1 MSQNSDFRALI
12 LAHLDTKNIPNEI
25 KQIEN
30 TQINLSNIKFDKSK
44 LINSIQSALN
54 GYQFNIKFNSPNFN
68 TQGFTSQAQQTGTNA
83 GRQFVNSFN
92 RAINNIDLHNGG
104 ISHLS
109 SMLQGAGFD
118 KKSISSITEGL
129 GNMKLTID
137 KVKTSML
144 SNGNIRLTI
153 NGTDEMQRAVQI
165 IRDYDRE
172 TGNVINRQRTFT
184 QNIGQQVQQTK
195 RNEEAISSYIAK
207 LDKLQSKY
215 NDPNATNPI
224 RNEQSLQLLNNEY
237 NRIIGVIQNLE
248 NADSKT
254 FGSMKANIDKEIDG
268 LSSLIDK
275 IKNAER
281 VQTRNAKDTAQANL
295 VLTNSSK
302 LSNDIQAW
310 MNNNTKA
317 AERFGI
323 ELQNLRQQL
332 KGNTD
337 ATDLKRINAR
347 FREIQSGA
355 KAAGLVTSSFAK
367 SLKNTILQITGLG
380 SAVMVFN
387 KIVRVIKA
395 AYENVVKV
403 DTAMVS
409 LRRVTTLSEQ
419 QYTELYSKMTA
430 SAKSYGVALADII
443 QSTADWVKLGF
454 DSDTSEKLAEIT
466 TMYQHVTDLDNDTA
480 VKNLVTAYKG
490 YQSQLEEV
498 YDNDAAKSIEY
509 IADIY
514 DKLGNEFAESAADV
528 GEGLTHASSVLSQS
542 GNSIQEAA
550 GMFTGIQEVIQDSS
564 TAGTTLK
571 ILALR
576 LRGMKGE
583 LLSLDEEV
591 DENVISISKMQTQIL
606 NLTHGHVN
614 IFNDDGTFKST
625 YEIMKGIAEVYDELS
640 DSDRA
645 DLLETIAG
653 KNRANGVQALLS
665 NWSQVEKAVNAANN
679 AEGTAA
685 AENEKYMAGIQGRLD
700 SLNAS
705 VQSLSNSALN
715 SNAVKFAIDFLNNA
729 TNSADVL
736 VNTVGTLPVLLTTI
750 AGGLSAIKNIGRNKM
765 FFLNVN
771 MPIVIIV
778 LFRYKQFRYYGC

>member
-68 TQGFTSQAQQTGTNA
+68 TQGFTTQAQQTGTNA

-109 SMLQGAGFD
+109 NMLQGAGFD

-137 KVKTSML
+137 KIKTSML

-215 NDPNATNPI
+215 NDSNATNPI

-454 DSDTSEKLAEIT
+454 DSDTSEKLAEIA

-490 YQSQLEEV
+490 YQSQLEEA

-625 YEIMKGIAEVYDELS
+625 YEIMKGISEVYDELS

-685 AENEKYMAGIQGRLD
+685 AENEKYMAGIQGHLD

>member
-54 GYQFNIKFNSPNFN
+54 SYQFNIKFNSPNFN

-109 SMLQGAGFD
+109 NMLQGAGFD

-237 NRIIGVIQNLE
+237 NRIIGVIQNLK
-248 NADSKT
+248 NADSET

-275 IKNAER
+275 IKNAEKS
-281 VQTRNAKDTAQANL
+281 QIRNERDIAQANL

-302 LSNDIQAW
+302 LSNDIQTW

-317 AERFGI
+317 AERYGI
-323 ELQNLRQQL
+323 ELRNLREQL

-625 YEIMKGIAEVYDELS
+625 YEIMKGISEVYDELS

>member
-68 TQGFTSQAQQTGTNA
+68 TQGFTTQAQQTGTNA

-109 SMLQGAGFD
+109 NMLQGAGFD

-137 KVKTSML
+137 KIKTSML

-387 KIVRVIKA
+387 KIIRVIKS

-454 DSDTSEKLAEIT
+454 DSDTSEKLAEIA

-625 YEIMKGIAEVYDELS
+625 YEIMKGISEVYDELS

-685 AENEKYMAGIQGRLD
+685 AENEKYMAGIQGHLD

>member
-1 MSQNSDFRALI
+1 MQNPL
-12 LAHLDTKNIPNEI
+12 KIP
-25 KQIEN
+25 
-30 TQINLSNIKFDKSK
+30 
-44 LINSIQSALN
+44 
-54 GYQFNIKFNSPNFN
+54 
-68 TQGFTSQAQQTGTNA
+68 
-83 GRQFVNSFN
+83 
-92 RAINNIDLHNGG
+92 
-104 ISHLS
+104 
-109 SMLQGAGFD
+109 
-118 KKSISSITEGL
+118 
-129 GNMKLTID
+129 
-137 KVKTSML
+137 
-144 SNGNIRLTI
+144 
-153 NGTDEMQRAVQI
+153 
-165 IRDYDRE
+165 
-172 TGNVINRQRTFT
+172 
-184 QNIGQQVQQTK
+184 
-195 RNEEAISSYIAK
+195 
-207 LDKLQSKY
+207 
-215 NDPNATNPI
+215 
-224 RNEQSLQLLNNEY
+224 
-237 NRIIGVIQNLE
+237 
-248 NADSKT
+248 
-254 FGSMKANIDKEIDG
+254 
-268 LSSLIDK
+268 
-275 IKNAER
+275 
-281 VQTRNAKDTAQANL
+281 
-295 VLTNSSK
+295 
-302 LSNDIQAW
+302 
-310 MNNNTKA
+310 
-317 AERFGI
+317 
-323 ELQNLRQQL
+323 
-332 KGNTD
+332 
-337 ATDLKRINAR
+337 
-347 FREIQSGA
+347 
-355 KAAGLVTSSFAK
+355 
-367 SLKNTILQITGLG
+367 
-380 SAVMVFN
+380 FN

-729 TNSADVL
+729 TNAADVL

>member
-54 GYQFNIKFNSPNFN
+54 SYQFNIKFNSPNFN

-109 SMLQGAGFD
+109 NMLQGAGFD

-237 NRIIGVIQNLE
+237 NRIIGVIQNLK
-248 NADSKT
+248 NADSET

-275 IKNAER
+275 IKNAEKS
-281 VQTRNAKDTAQANL
+281 QIRNERDIAQANL

-302 LSNDIQAW
+302 LSNDIQTW

-317 AERFGI
+317 AERYGI
-323 ELQNLRQQL
+323 ELRNLREQL

-625 YEIMKGIAEVYDELS
+625 YEIMKGISEVYDELS

-685 AENEKYMAGIQGRLD
+685 AENEKYMAGIQGHLD

>member
-68 TQGFTSQAQQTGTNA
+68 TQGFTTQAQQTGTNA

-109 SMLQGAGFD
+109 NMLQGAGFD

-403 DTAMVS
+403 DIC
-409 LRRVTTLSEQ
+409 LR
-419 QYTELYSKMTA
+419 
-430 SAKSYGVALADII
+430 
-443 QSTADWVKLGF
+443 
-454 DSDTSEKLAEIT
+454 
-466 TMYQHVTDLDNDTA
+466 
-480 VKNLVTAYKG
+480 
-490 YQSQLEEV
+490 
-498 YDNDAAKSIEY
+498 
-509 IADIY
+509 
-514 DKLGNEFAESAADV
+514 
-528 GEGLTHASSVLSQS
+528 
-542 GNSIQEAA
+542 
-550 GMFTGIQEVIQDSS
+550 
-564 TAGTTLK
+564 
-571 ILALR
+571 
-576 LRGMKGE
+576 
-583 LLSLDEEV
+583 
-591 DENVISISKMQTQIL
+591 
-606 NLTHGHVN
+606 
-614 IFNDDGTFKST
+614 
-625 YEIMKGIAEVYDELS
+625 
-640 DSDRA
+640 
-645 DLLETIAG
+645 
-653 KNRANGVQALLS
+653 
-665 NWSQVEKAVNAANN
+665 
-679 AEGTAA
+679 
-685 AENEKYMAGIQGRLD
+685 
-700 SLNAS
+700 
-705 VQSLSNSALN
+705 
-715 SNAVKFAIDFLNNA
+715 
-729 TNSADVL
+729 
-736 VNTVGTLPVLLTTI
+736 
-750 AGGLSAIKNIGRNKM
+750 
-765 FFLNVN
+765 
-771 MPIVIIV
+771 
-778 LFRYKQFRYYGC
+778 